1 MLNLNSTIELD
12 FKKFFRWWRK
22 ELAFLIPEKF
32 RQLIS
37 DRRDTVIVTTQG
49 NQFELAGVGDM
60 RETVVMLSR
69 NEEGAA
75 QFRDLLEKDER
86 LAKAQFILRLQ
97 RTEGICRELVLPAA
111 AKENLAQVVS
121 YELSR
126 FTPFKPEQVY
136 FAVKLLNT
144 SAEPGQI
151 RVMLILTP
159 REVLDG
165 LYADLAA
172 IGISPIFADYEGAE
186 NDPELI
192 DEAYDLLPEWLGSNT
207 GKTPGLTYA
216 ALAGAMSLLLG
227 AVLFLP
233 VLFEY
238 QTVTLLQEKIAAIE
252 KDAKKIKGMQ
262 SQIDAA
268 IAETADLI
276 KAKNASP
283 PVIEMLNT
291 LSALI
296 KDDNTWLSYL
306 QFTDGPL
313 QIQGESPSASGLIG
327 VLEDS
332 EIFANAKFVSPV
344 TQDTTT
350 GLERFQITAD
360 IVKTEVS
367 GEQRKK

>member
-22 ELAFLIPEKF
+22 ELAFLVPEKL
-32 RQLIS
+32 RLLLS
-37 DRRDTVIVTTQG
+37 DKHDTVIVKTKG
-49 NQFELAGVGDM
+49 NQFELTHVGDTT
-60 RETVVMLSR
+60 ETLAVLSR

-75 QFRDLLEKDER
+75 QFNELLAKDER
-86 LAKAQFILRLQ
+86 LAKAHFVLRLQ
-97 RTEGICRELVLPAA
+97 RTEGICRELALPAA
-111 AKENLAQVVS
+111 ARENLTQVVA

-144 SAEPGQI
+144 AGEPGLIQ
-151 RVMLILTP
+151 VALILTP

-165 LYADLAA
+165 LYADLTA
-172 IGISPIFADYEGAE
+172 IGISPQLADYEGVE
-186 NDPELI
+186 NDPEQI
-192 DEAYDLLPEWLGSNT
+192 YDAYDLLPEWHRTNT
-207 GKTPGLTYA
+207 GKSSNLINA
-216 ALAGAMSLLLG
+216 ALAGAIILLLAG
-227 AVLFLP
+227 VLFLP
-233 VLFEY
+233 VFFEY
-238 QTVTLLQEKIAAIE
+238 QTVTLLQEKIDGIE

-262 SQIDAA
+262 AEIDDA
-268 IAETADLI
+268 IAETEDLI

-296 KDDNTWLSYL
+296 KDDTTWLTYL
-306 QFTDGPL
+306 QFTDGHL
-313 QIQGESPSASGLIG
+313 QIQGESPSASGLIA

-344 TQDTTT
+344 TQDATT
-350 GLERFQITAD
+350 GFERFQITAD
-360 IVKTEVS
+360 IVKAEES

>member
-22 ELAFLIPEKF
+22 ELAFLVPEKL
-32 RQLIS
+32 RLLIS
-37 DRRDTVIVTTQG
+37 DEHDTVIVKTRG
-49 NQFELAGVGDM
+49 RQFELAYAGEPGNPLAL
-60 RETVVMLSR
+60 LSR

-75 QFRDLLEKDER
+75 DFEMLRTKDER
-86 LAKAQFILRLQ
+86 LAKANFVLRLH
-97 RTEGICRELVLPAA
+97 RAEGLCRELVLPAA

-136 FAVKLLNT
+136 FSVKPLAT
-144 SAEPGQI
+144 QGEPGMI
-151 RVMLILTP
+151 NAMLILTP

-165 LYADLAA
+165 LYAELKA
-172 IGISPIFADYEGAE
+172 IGIAPLLADYEGVE
-186 NDPELI
+186 NTPEQI
-192 DEAYDLLPEWLGSNT
+192 DEAYDLLPEQLRTNA
-207 GKTPGLTYA
+207 GKTPALIYG
-216 ALAGAMSLLLG
+216 ALAGTVTLLLA

-238 QTVTLLQEKIAAIE
+238 QTVALLQEKIDAIE

-262 SQIDAA
+262 AEIDDV
-268 IAETADLI
+268 IAETGNLI

-296 KDDNTWLSYL
+296 KDDNTWLTYL
-306 QFTDGPL
+306 QFADGHL
-313 QIQGESPSASGLIG
+313 QIQGESPSASGLIA

-332 EIFANAKFVSPV
+332 DIFTNAKFVSPV
-344 TQDTTT
+344 TQNTAT
-350 GLERFQITAD
+350 GFERFQVTAD
-360 IVKTEVS
+360 IVKAEVP

>member
-1 MLNLNSTIELD
+1 MLNLNSTIDLD
-12 FKKFFRWWRK
+12 FKKFFKWWRK
-22 ELAFLIPEKF
+22 ELAFLVPEKLKL
-32 RQLIS
+32 LIS
-37 DRRDTVIVTTQG
+37 DKHETVIVTTQG
-49 NQFELAGVGDM
+49 NQFELTLFGESP
-60 RETVVMLSR
+60 ETLAVLSR

-75 QFRDLLEKDER
+75 QFSELLAKNET
-86 LAKAQFILRLQ
+86 LAKAHFVLRLQ

-111 AKENLAQVVS
+111 AKENLTQVVS

-136 FAVKLLNT
+136 FAVKLLDT
-144 SAEPGQI
+144 VDEPGLI
-151 RVMLILTP
+151 HAMLVLTP

-165 LYADLAA
+165 LYADLTAL
-172 IGISPIFADYEGAE
+172 GISPLFADYQGAE
-186 NDPELI
+186 NDLEQI
-192 DEAYDLLPEWLGSNT
+192 DEAYDLFPEWLGANV
-207 GKTPGLTYA
+207 GKTPHLIYAGLA
-216 ALAGAMSLLLG
+216 VAGILLLG

-238 QTVTLLQEKIAAIE
+238 QTVTLLQEKIDAIE
-252 KDAKKIKGMQ
+252 KEAKKIKGMQ
-262 SQIDAA
+262 AQMDDA
-268 IAETADLI
+268 IAETEDLI
-276 KAKNASP
+276 KVKNASP

-296 KDDNTWLSYL
+296 KDDNTWLTYL
-306 QFTDGPL
+306 QFADGHL
-313 QIQGESPSASGLIG
+313 QIQGESPSASGLIA

-350 GLERFQITAD
+350 GFERFQVTAD

-367 GEQRKK
+367 GEQPKR

>member
-22 ELAFLIPEKF
+22 ELAFLVPEKL
-32 RQLIS
+32 RALIS
-37 DRRDTVIVTTQG
+37 DKHDTVIIRTQG
-49 NQFELAGVGDM
+49 NQFELTYAGEAQEPLAV
-60 RETVVMLSR
+60 LSR

-75 QFRDLLEKDER
+75 QFSELLATDER
-86 LAKAQFILRLQ
+86 LAKANFIVRLH
-97 RTEGICRELVLPAA
+97 RAEGICRELALPAA
-111 AKENLAQVVS
+111 AKENLAQVVA
-121 YELSR
+121 YELAR

-136 FAVKLLNT
+136 FAVKLLDT
-144 SAEPGQI
+144 AVEPGLIQ
-151 RVMLILTP
+151 VLLILTP

-165 LYADLAA
+165 LYADLTAL
-172 IGISPIFADYEGAE
+172 GIAPLFADYEDAE
-186 NDPELI
+186 NDLEQL
-192 DEAYDLLPEWLGSNT
+192 DAAYDLFPEWLGANT
-207 GKTPGLTYA
+207 SKTSHLIYA
-216 ALAGAMSLLLG
+216 ALAGGVILLLA

-238 QTVTLLQEKIAAIE
+238 QTVTLLQEKIDAIE

-262 SQIDAA
+262 AEIDAV
-268 IAETADLI
+268 IAETEDLI

-296 KDDNTWLSYL
+296 KDDTTWLTYL
-306 QFTDGPL
+306 QFADGHL
-313 QIQGESPSASGLIG
+313 QIQGESPSASGLIA

-332 EIFANAKFVSPV
+332 ETFANAKFVSPV

-350 GLERFQITAD
+350 GFERFQITAD
-360 IVKTEVS
+360 IVKAEQS
-367 GEQRKK
+367 GEQRKE